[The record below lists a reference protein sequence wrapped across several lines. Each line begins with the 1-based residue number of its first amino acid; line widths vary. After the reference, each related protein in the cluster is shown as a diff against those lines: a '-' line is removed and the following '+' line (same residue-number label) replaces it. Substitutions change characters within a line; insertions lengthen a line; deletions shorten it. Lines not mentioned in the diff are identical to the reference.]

1 MRKVQP
7 IRDERVIDGMK
18 EYFYIRSMRN
28 YLFFC
33 MGIYSGL
40 RVSDLLSLRV
50 WQTKGTH
57 ISMVEQK
64 NKHAKT
70 FIIHP
75 SIRSDLD
82 DYTAD
87 MLPTDFLFPSRQAKT
102 VSRMRKQPIDR
113 TTAYRFLSEAAQEFR
128 LKDIGVHSLRKTWA
142 YRLYVDDPE
151 NLALLMEMFGHS
163 DPRETLDYIG
173 LTQDMMDRAILKLR

>member
-40 RVSDLLSLRV
+40 RVSDLLELKA

-64 NKHAKT
+64 
-70 FIIHP
+70 ISMRRLLL
-75 SIRSDLD
+75 SIR
-82 DYTAD
+82 
-87 MLPTDFLFPSRQAKT
+87 
-102 VSRMRKQPIDR
+102 V
-113 TTAYRFLSEAAQEFR
+113 
-128 LKDIGVHSLRKTWA
+128 
-142 YRLYVDDPE
+142 
-151 NLALLMEMFGHS
+151 
-163 DPRETLDYIG
+163 
-173 LTQDMMDRAILKLR
+173 